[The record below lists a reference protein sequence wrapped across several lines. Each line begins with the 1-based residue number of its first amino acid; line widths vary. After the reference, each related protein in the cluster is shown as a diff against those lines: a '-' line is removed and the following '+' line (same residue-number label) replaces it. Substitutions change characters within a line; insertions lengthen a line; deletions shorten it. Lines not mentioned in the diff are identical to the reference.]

1 MLRILVKHARWRR
14 NKRSRQAR
22 ETESGPRVGLCS
34 TFSAISIWSWLS
46 FQLKCSCVSK
56 KSEVYTGIQKWQTD
70 SRASRSSRNWSFEN
84 LKILRQ
90 FQFLRYCWK
99 LTTWVCRTW
108 PVVSSLDRNKLMHR
122 SISQPLMIKI
132 RISTCHHILYFIW
145 SILGKYVLGI
155 KFMYSIWIQIFNKSY
170 PKIYRENWVF
180 WIIYLG

>member
-1 MLRILVKHARWRR
+1 MLRILVKHARWCR

-22 ETESGPRVGLCS
+22 ETESGPPVALCS

-46 FQLKCSCVSK
+46 FQLKRSCVSK
-56 KSEVYTGIQKWQTD
+56 KSENQKFMLAEVAAVEWQTD
-70 SRASRSSRNWSFEN
+70 SRASRNWSFEN

-132 RISTCHHILYFIW
+132 RISTCRHILYFIW

-155 KFMYSIWIQIFNKSY
+155 KFREHSY
-170 PKIYRENWVF
+170 MTSDFWV
-180 WIIYLG
+180 GR